1 MTTDTSGT
9 IERLL
14 DEAAVAHHEAYIET
28 DGADPEWPLWYA
40 SYLVNRLSKNAMFTG
55 TRSEL
60 VYWLVR
66 LDREYAEADSAI
78 PWARFYAVRLA
89 AL

>member
-1 MTTDTSGT
+1 MTDTTAT
-9 IERLL
+9 IEALL
-14 DEAAVAHHEAYIET
+14 AEAASGHHAAFAET

-40 SYLVNRLSKNAMFTG
+40 SYLVDRLRDSAGFTG

-66 LDREYAEADSAI
+66 LDQEYEDADSAI
-78 PWARFYAVRLA
+78 PWTRFYAVRLA

>member
-1 MTTDTSGT
+1 MTDATA
-9 IERLL
+9 IEGLL
-14 DEAAVAHHEAYIET
+14 EEAATAHHAAFAGT
-28 DGADPEWPLWYA
+28 DGVDAEWPLWYA
-40 SYLVNRLSKNAMFTG
+40 SYLVERLRNAAGFAG

-66 LDREYAEADSAI
+66 LDKEYGDADSAI
-78 PWARFYAVRLA
+78 PWPRFYAVRLA

>member
-1 MTTDTSGT
+1 MNHTTAA
-9 IERLL
+9 IEQHLE
-14 DEAAVAHHEAYIET
+14 EAGSAHHDAFVDV
-28 DGADPEWPLWYA
+28 DGVDPEWPLWYA
-40 SYLVNRLSKNAMFTG
+40 SYLADRLRDSAGFAG

-66 LDREYAEADSAI
+66 LDKEYGEADSAI

>member
-1 MTTDTSGT
+1 MTHASVT
-9 IERLL
+9 IEKLL
-14 DEAAVAHHEAYIET
+14 EEAATAHHDAFLT
-28 DGADPEWPLWYA
+28 DNGADPEWPLWYA
-40 SYLVNRLSKNAMFTG
+40 SYLADRLRDTAGFTG

-66 LDREYAEADSAI
+66 LDKEYGEADSSI
-78 PWARFYAVRLA
+78 PWPRFYAARLA

>member
-1 MTTDTSGT
+1 MSDAAAT
-9 IERLL
+9 IEALL
-14 DEAAVAHHEAYIET
+14 ESAASEHHAVFDES

-40 SYLVNRLSKNAMFTG
+40 SYLVDRLRTSAGFAG

-66 LDREYAEADSAI
+66 LDKEYGEADSAI
-78 PWARFYAVRLA
+78 PWPRFYAARLA

>member
-1 MTTDTSGT
+1 MSRREDTAV
-9 IERLL
+9 EQLL
-14 DEAAVAHHEAYIET
+14 QETAVAHHEAFVAS
-28 DGADPEWPLWYA
+28 DGVDPEWPLWYA
-40 SYLVNRLSKNAMFTG
+40 TYLTERLPAVTSFMG

-66 LDREYAEADSAI
+66 LDREYQSSDSAI
-78 PWARFYAVRLA
+78 PWERYYATRIA

>member
-1 MTTDTSGT
+1 MRDSAGF
-9 IERLL
+9 
-14 DEAAVAHHEAYIET
+14 
-28 DGADPEWPLWYA
+28 
-40 SYLVNRLSKNAMFTG
+40 SG

-66 LDREYAEADSAI
+66 LDNEYAEADSAI
-78 PWARFYAVRLA
+78 PWTRFYAARLA